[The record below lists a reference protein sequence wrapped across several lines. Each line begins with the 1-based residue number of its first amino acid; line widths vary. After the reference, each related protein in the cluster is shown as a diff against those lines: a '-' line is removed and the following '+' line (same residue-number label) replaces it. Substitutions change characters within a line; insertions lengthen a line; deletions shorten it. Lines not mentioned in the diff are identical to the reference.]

1 MLQKILS
8 FLKLRL
14 IETLGLTILIF
25 SIFYLFSISTY
36 SPENATLVTPG
47 KTEENIFLNY
57 SFYIS
62 DFLMQ
67 AFGLSCFLLFINFF
81 VWSWL
86 VIIKKKISN
95 ISFKLLFIV
104 IYLCLLTLGTKILYD
119 QSFWLPDNGHGGFL
133 GGYLISYIPL
143 ELYKFNSIIGYIT
156 ISLGLIF
163 FIISLGLKVAEWILV
178 FKNFLLA
185 VLFIITIL
193 SIAYLAI

>member
-67 AFGLSCFLLFINFF
+67 AFGLSSFLLFINFF

-143 ELYKFNSIIGYIT
+143 ELYKFNSIIGYT
-156 ISLGLIF
+156 AISLGIIF
-163 FIISLGLKVAEWILV
+163 FIISLGLKFNEWVLV
-178 FKNFLLA
+178 FKSLGKIISSPIKFLKLQ
-185 VLFIITIL
+185 VL
-193 SIAYLAI
+193 

>member
-86 VIIKKKISN
+86 VIIKKKN
-95 ISFKLLFIV
+95 IK
-104 IYLCLLTLGTKILYD
+104 Y
-119 QSFWLPDNGHGGFL
+119 
-133 GGYLISYIPL
+133 
-143 ELYKFNSIIGYIT
+143 
-156 ISLGLIF
+156 
-163 FIISLGLKVAEWILV
+163 
-178 FKNFLLA
+178 
-185 VLFIITIL
+185 
-193 SIAYLAI
+193 